1 MYRWLSTG
9 TVKSVD
15 GRVADMS
22 GTTTSGVDLV
32 GDETTLN
39 IARAAL
45 LAALTGAFAIVGSI
59 PIPFSPIPFTLQV
72 LGVFLAGLLLG
83 PVWGA
88 ASMLLYLVAGAV
100 GAPVFAG
107 GAAGIGVLA
116 GQSGGYLFSY
126 PIAAAATGY
135 IAHGG
140 LEPTDL
146 RTVSSLG
153 PLAGMTVAIV
163 IIYALGTAQFAF
175 VNDIGFAE
183 ALTLA
188 SLPFI
193 PGDVLKMFVA
203 LIIVQSGSLN

>member
-1 MYRWLSTG
+1 
-9 TVKSVD
+9 
-15 GRVADMS
+15 MS
-22 GTTTSGVDLV
+22 DTTTSDVDLV

-45 LAALTGAFAIVGSI
+45 LAALTGAFAIVGTI
-59 PIPFSPIPFTLQV
+59 PIPFSPVPFTLQV

-107 GAAGIGVLA
+107 GSAGIGVLA

-135 IAHGG
+135 LAHGG
-140 LEPTDL
+140 FELTDL
-146 RTVSSLG
+146 RTVSPLG
-153 PLAGMTVAIV
+153 PLAGMTVAIL
-163 IIYALGTAQFAF
+163 IIYALGTVQFAF
-175 VNDIGFAE
+175 VNAIGFVE

-188 SLPFI
+188 SLPFV
-193 PGDVLKMFVA
+193 PGDALKMFVA
-203 LIIVQSGSLN
+203 LIVIQSGSLNEHVLPE

>member
-1 MYRWLSTG
+1 
-9 TVKSVD
+9 
-15 GRVADMS
+15 MS
-22 GTTTSGVDLV
+22 NTTTSDVDLV

-45 LAALTGAFAIVGSI
+45 LAALTGAFAFLGTI
-59 PIPFSPIPFTLQV
+59 PIPLSPVPFTLQV

-107 GAAGIGVLA
+107 GSAGIGVLA
-116 GQSGGYLFSY
+116 GQTGGYLFSY

-135 IAHGG
+135 LAHGG

-146 RTVSSLG
+146 RTVP
-153 PLAGMTVAIV
+153 PLRLLVGMTVAIV
-163 IIYALGTAQFAF
+163 VIYALGTTQFAV
-175 VNDIGFAE
+175 VNDIGFVE

-193 PGDVLKMFVA
+193 PGDALKMFVA
-203 LIIVQSGSLN
+203 LAIIQSGSLNEHVLPG

>member
-1 MYRWLSTG
+1 
-9 TVKSVD
+9 
-15 GRVADMS
+15 MS
-22 GTTTSGVDLV
+22 DTTTSDVDLV

-45 LAALTGAFAIVGSI
+45 LAALTGTFAIVGSI
-59 PIPFSPIPFTLQV
+59 PIPFSPVPFTLQV

-107 GAAGIGVLA
+107 GSAGIGVLA
-116 GQSGGYLFSY
+116 GQTGGYLFSY
-126 PIAAAATGY
+126 PVAAAAAGY
-135 IAHGG
+135 LAHGG
-140 LEPTDL
+140 SELTDL
-146 RTVSSLG
+146 RVVPPIR
-153 PLAGMTVAIV
+153 PLAGMTAAIV

-175 VNDIGFAE
+175 VNDVGLVE

-193 PGDVLKMFVA
+193 PGDVFKMFIA
-203 LIIVQSGSLN
+203 LVLIRSGSLNEHVLPK

>member
-1 MYRWLSTG
+1 
-9 TVKSVD
+9 
-15 GRVADMS
+15 MS
-22 GTTTSGVDLV
+22 DTTTSDVDLV

-59 PIPFSPIPFTLQV
+59 PVPFSPVPFTLQV

-83 PVWGA
+83 PIWGA

-107 GAAGIGVLA
+107 GSAGIGWLA
-116 GQSGGYLFSY
+116 GQTGGYLFSY
-126 PIAAAATGY
+126 PIAAAAAGY
-135 IAHGG
+135 LAHGG
-140 LEPTDL
+140 SELTDL
-146 RTVSSLG
+146 RVVPSIR
-153 PLAGMTVAIV
+153 PLAGMTAAIV
-163 IIYALGTAQFAF
+163 IIYALGTAQLAF
-175 VNDIGFAE
+175 VNDIRFVE

-193 PGDVLKMFVA
+193 PGDVFKMFIA
-203 LIIVQSGSLN
+203 LVLIRSGSLNEHVLPK